1 MGAELS
7 AFEHARILIPIV
19 SRNEYQVALRAMS
32 RDGRCDLYIRTL
44 AWAWRWTSGMPWHD
58 RATRLVAAPST
69 APRFAALEQLIC
81 CAHRFASRAGLCS
94 QRLSP
99 TTFARD
105 SYHCPRTPGGG
116 DRLSR
121 QPHLGDEVGQVLQ
134 RVVEVVRPER
144 RELEI
149 LAHLGR
155 DR

>member
-58 RATRLVAAPST
+58 RATRLVATPST

-99 TTFARD
+99 TTLARD
-105 SYHCPRTPGGG
+105 SYHW
-116 DRLSR
+116 
-121 QPHLGDEVGQVLQ
+121 
-134 RVVEVVRPER
+134 
-144 RELEI
+144 
-149 LAHLGR
+149 
-155 DR
+155 

>member
-69 APRFAALEQLIC
+69 APQIRRARTTDLLCASLREPCRALLAE
-81 CAHRFASRAGLCS
+81 AVADHLCS
-94 QRLSP
+94 
-99 TTFARD
+99 
-105 SYHCPRTPGGG
+105 G
-116 DRLSR
+116 
-121 QPHLGDEVGQVLQ
+121 
-134 RVVEVVRPER
+134 
-144 RELEI
+144 
-149 LAHLGR
+149 
-155 DR
+155 